1 MDNEGI
7 RNKAEEL
14 KGRVKES
21 FGDLTDDERLK
32 QEGVTD
38 EAHAEAKQ
46 NVDDATEDLR
56 DASETEARIGARKDD
71 Q

>member
-32 QEGVTD
+32 QEGAID

-56 DASETEARIGARKDD
+56 DASETEARIGARKEGR
-71 Q
+71 

>member
-7 RNKAEEL
+7 RNTAEEL
-14 KGRVKES
+14 KGRVKEAL
-21 FGDLTDDERLK
+21 GDLTDDESLK
-32 QEGVTD
+32 REGATD
-38 EAHAEAKQ
+38 EAHAKAKQ

-56 DASETEARIGARKDD
+56 EASETEARIGARKDD